1 VMWTAQRPVATT
13 ALSLGE
19 CDGATALRIT
29 GHGQDGHGAN

>member
-1 VMWTAQRPVATT
+1 MWTAQRPVAT